1 MAAKFVSKAL
11 KEFLLGKNIVL
22 LIPQNSANSKYGK
35 KFLRKVAV
43 IVSIG

>member
-11 KEFLLGKNIVL
+11 KEFLSGKNIVL
-22 LIPQNSANSKYGK
+22 LIPSNSARGKYGK
-35 KFLRKVAV
+35 KFLSKVAV